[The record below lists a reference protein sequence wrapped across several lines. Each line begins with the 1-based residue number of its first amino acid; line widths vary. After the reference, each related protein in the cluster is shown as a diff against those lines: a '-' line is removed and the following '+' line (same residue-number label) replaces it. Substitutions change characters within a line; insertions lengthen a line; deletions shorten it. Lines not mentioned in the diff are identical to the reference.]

1 MVPAI
6 ELWKSWVSTNEV
18 LYEGCPL
25 TTESWLGIQHFFTE
39 IVYSC
44 LLIDSFL
51 VKRRGVHSYFTEI
64 VQLSYWKSN
73 QSHMA
78 PHYSFLQL
86 KVHASHRIESGKES
100 KITIWWTSKPQ
111 TTTSKC
117 ITPRQIKVPSDIP
130 CIVHQ
135 GLLKVNSLPNK
146 GN

>member
-117 ITPRQIKVPSDIP
+117 ITPQQIKVPSDIP

-135 GLLKVNSLPNK
+135 DLVYISSHRPH
-146 GN
+146 